1 MSPRPI
7 RYNIMAKQIFGVIS
21 TVKASSSLAAST
33 SKNALSLINQ
43 IRSIEATF
51 MKLASEAEN
60 LGLPKRLDTEGDLE
74 YLARVAKES
83 NAKAHELACLEDAAR
98 VDQLLTS
105 TAQPRRTGFAGL
117 LDRAADKV
125 ASL

>member
-1 MSPRPI
+1 
-7 RYNIMAKQIFGVIS
+7 MAKQIFGVIS

-33 SKNALSLINQ
+33 SKNAISLINQ

-51 MKLASEAEN
+51 MKLAAEAEN
-60 LGLPKRLDTEGDLE
+60 LGLARRLETEGDLE
-74 YLARVAKES
+74 FLARIAKES
-83 NAKAHELACLEDAAR
+83 NAKAHELACIEDAEK
-98 VDQLLTS
+98 VDKLLTS
-105 TAQPRRTGFAGL
+105 TTQPRRTGFAGL